1 MTLTK
6 KQKSFAL
13 SEARKWVKFKIKVEK
28 PFYRELRAYFSKQT
42 KRIKLGFDL
51 ETIAPVLDH
60 HYKRIIREITGIRIK
75 DFGEFANVRRM
86 QSLLLGRS
94 INQAQYIDKTTN
106 KNFKRSVELAKAELS
121 EEGVLFPSIALLN
134 SIASNIFRGYSK
146 GRSSSIKVTET
157 QEFVEEVR
165 DEESKISEEM
175 MNEAIDKRDKELAED
190 ALLLS
195 PSMAGQTI
203 LDNIDT
209 YTALTLFSLLDNMM
223 KTWVTMGDAKVRP
236 WHNAANYQTVQ
247 AKEPFIVMGEMLM
260 YPGDMSMGAS
270 LKNVSRCRCVKVNM

>member
-6 KQKSFAL
+6 KQKSFVL
-13 SEARKWVKFKIKVEK
+13 SEARKWVKFKLKVEV
-28 PFYRELRAYFSKQT
+28 PFNRELRSYFSKQS
-42 KRIKLGFDL
+42 KRIKRGLDP

-60 HYKRIIREITGIRIK
+60 HYKRIIRDITGIRIK
-75 DFGEFANVRRM
+75 DFDEFAHVRRM
-86 QSLLLGRS
+86 ESLLLGRS

-106 KNFKRSVELAKAELS
+106 KHFKRSVDLAKAELS
-121 EEGVLFPSIALLN
+121 EQGVLFPALSVLN
-134 SIASNIFRGYSK
+134 AITANIFRGYSK
-146 GRSSSIKVTET
+146 GRASNIKVTET

-175 MNEAIDKRDKELAED
+175 MNEAIDKRDKELAEA

-195 PSMAGQTI
+195 PSMRGQTI
-203 LDNIDT
+203 VNNIDI
-209 YTALTLFSLLDNMM
+209 YTTITLFAILDDMM
-223 KTWVTMGDAKVRP
+223 KTWVTMGDSLVRP

-247 AKEPFIVMGEMLM
+247 SKEPFIVMGELLM